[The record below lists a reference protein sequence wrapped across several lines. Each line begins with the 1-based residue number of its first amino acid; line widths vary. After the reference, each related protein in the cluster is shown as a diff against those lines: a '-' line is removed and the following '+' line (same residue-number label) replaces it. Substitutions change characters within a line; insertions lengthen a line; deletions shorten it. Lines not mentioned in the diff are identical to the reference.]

1 MDATYQIFVQLFL
14 GSVLG
19 WLFRSVGQSSFIGYV
34 IGGFIAS
41 LIMQQSFG
49 SSFASQLDFL
59 KSLGLMLFSF
69 EMGLSIGIE
78 RLTKSLSRV
87 IVVEMV
93 VYSIIWFLTAL
104 LSIGTSLNTFE
115 RIFLFL
121 VLIDCSS
128 VAINLVSRIDDDD
141 IRSLAIV
148 QSNFE
153 DLAQFMAFSMIFTA
167 GITKPDL
174 IAILTDV
181 LKVIGLTGLL
191 AYVLNL
197 AMKRFYRWINNM
209 DRLSKSIL
217 FLSIALLYSTLV
229 QGLNLPTLFGAFIA
243 GIVLSSYVRGDE
255 ISIMSGLRE
264 LGLLLYFSSIGMQMT
279 AFTSASLLNVITY
292 GFAYAVAGVLTRFIS
307 LSLGALFITI
317 KTSAIPYYAASL
329 SSISET
335 SIVFADTLIQQGALN
350 PAFKSITITT
360 VIISMILSQILFSG
374 ASRFSTILTSLVPQ
388 NIKTFFTTLSHLLLE
403 SSETSIKLGSE
414 LIKFLIPSLLATYI
428 TYIASAIPMPTQN
441 MHIGIA
447 VATSI
452 AAYIVIV
459 INFYKTLN
467 SIIKFLDLK
476 FEHRIQNWNAVSLAS
491 NAITIVLVVIS
502 IILLF
507 NVTNTMLSEDFAQS
521 SFHGYL
527 VALIHV
533 ITFVLLFYLIITRIR
548 VKIQKSRN

>member
-1 MDATYQIFVQLFL
+1 
-14 GSVLG
+14 
-19 WLFRSVGQSSFIGYV
+19 
-34 IGGFIAS
+34 
-41 LIMQQSFG
+41 
-49 SSFASQLDFL
+49 
-59 KSLGLMLFSF
+59 
-69 EMGLSIGIE
+69 
-78 RLTKSLSRV
+78 
-87 IVVEMV
+87 MV
-93 VYSIIWFLTAL
+93 AYSIIWFLTAL
-104 LSIGTSLNTFE
+104 LSIETSLNTFE

-121 VLIDCSS
+121 VLMDCSS
-128 VAINLVSRIDDDD
+128 VAINLVSRISDDD

-153 DLAQFMAFSMIFTA
+153 DLAQFIAFSMIFTA

-181 LKVIGLTGLL
+181 LRVIGLTGLL

-209 DRLSKSIL
+209 DNLSRSLL

-264 LGLLLYFSSIGMQMT
+264 LGLLLYFSSIGTQIT
-279 AFTSASLLNVITY
+279 ASTSASLSNIMTL
-292 GFAYAVAGVLTRFIS
+292 GFVYAIAGVFTRFIS
-307 LSLGALFITI
+307 LSLGALFIAVRAD
-317 KTSAIPYYAASL
+317 AIPYYAASL

-335 SIVFADTLIQQGALN
+335 SIVFADTLIQQGVLN
-350 PAFKSITITT
+350 PTFKSMTITT
-360 VIISMILSQILFSG
+360 VIISMILSQMLFSN
-374 ASRFSTILTSLVPQ
+374 ASRFSTILTGLMPRNVRV
-388 NIKTFFTTLSHLLLE
+388 FFTMLSHLLLE

-414 LIKFLIPSLLATYI
+414 LVRFLIPSLLATYI
-428 TYIASAIPMPTQN
+428 TYIASAIPIPTQN
-441 MHIGIA
+441 VRIGIA
-447 VATSI
+447 VATSVI
-452 AAYIVIV
+452 AYIVIV

-467 SIIKFLDLK
+467 SIINFLDLK
-476 FEHRIQNWNAVSLAS
+476 FEQRIQNWNAVSLAS
-491 NAITIVLVVIS
+491 NAITIVLVAIS

-507 NVTNTMLSEDFAQS
+507 NVTNTMLSEDFVQS
-521 SFHGYL
+521 SFHRYL